1 MITMRI
7 ARYLSAVALT
17 PVLVGVLAHPALAQQ
32 QTTPAASADPAAGE
46 IVVTATRKAE
56 ALSKVPISITALSRE
71 ALDQRGIRNFDD
83 VIRQTPGLVID
94 KTNTTTDIAI
104 RGISSS
110 VGYATTAVY
119 IDDVPIQVRSL
130 GYGGGN
136 VYPQVFDLARVEVL
150 RGPQGTLF
158 GAGSEGGTVRFITD
172 QPNLTK
178 PMIYARGELAA
189 TQYGAPSGE
198 IGLSISEP
206 IVRDT
211 LAALVSGYYRHDG
224 GYIDRVTPCLAAQ
237 ASCVHSLV
245 DRNANRDDSY
255 VFRGALVWQ
264 AAPDLKITPSFYF
277 QQVNANDTDDS
288 WEVLSNYSQHQFAN
302 GNPVQGWGR
311 DKFTLAAINA
321 DYTAPGFDIIAVGSY
336 FDRTDNFQRDYT
348 TFDQSI
354 FTGVA
359 APFFAGQ
366 QAPAAFTIGQKNWT
380 GELRLQSNRS
390 DSPLS
395 WTFGGF
401 YTHDAQVS
409 YQNVI
414 DPNAP
419 LYLGFPGVTA
429 PVAGYEIYLQN
440 AVSVDEQAAVFGQLT
455 YKLTPQLSVIAGLR
469 YSHTKFSIVDDA
481 SGLVTGPPVH
491 DVGNQSEN
499 PLTPKFGINFQ
510 ATPDTLL
517 YASAS
522 RGFRVGGYNPQV
534 GTGCAA
540 QLASIGYPD
549 GRPQSYASDT
559 VWSYEAGAKTRFG
572 SGRGNLQASAYRIDW
587 NNIQQAVGLLCGFQF
602 TANLGSARSQGF
614 DVQFDF
620 KVAPGV
626 SVGADLGYVDAKFR
640 QTIAGGPTSTVP
652 LVSAGDH
659 LTTPPW
665 TVSLHGQYDFD
676 LFGPRGGY
684 LRSDFDFRAH
694 QTSAVPYLNPNDIGF
709 SGTLSTPPN
718 VYYWSVRAGLRMHG
732 VDASLFVNNI
742 LNSTAWLRRDQSQN
756 PFDYYREQIMRPRT
770 AGITLSYRY

>member
-1 MITMRI
+1 MRNS
-7 ARYLSAVALT
+7 RYLSALALA
-17 PVLVGVLAHPALAQQ
+17 PVLIAVLARPALADQAA
-32 QTTPAASADPAAGE
+32 TPAADAPASE

-56 ALSKVPISITALSRE
+56 ALSKVPISITAFSRE
-71 ALDQRGIRNFDD
+71 ALDQRGVRNFDD

-136 VYPQVFDLARVEVL
+136 VYPQVFDLSRIEVL

-172 QPNLTK
+172 QPDLTR
-178 PMIYARGELAA
+178 PMVYARGELAA

-198 IGLSISEP
+198 IGVSVSEP
-206 IVRDT
+206 IVKDS

-224 GYIDRVTPCLAAQ
+224 GYIDRVTPCLASQ
-237 ASCVHSLV
+237 TTCVHSVV

-264 AAPDLKITPSFYF
+264 AAPDLKITPSFFF
-277 QQVNANDTDDS
+277 QQVNQNDTDDT
-288 WEVLSNYSQHQFAN
+288 WEALSNYSQHQFAD

-311 DKFTLAAINA
+311 DKFSLASLNV
-321 DYTAPGFDIIAVGSY
+321 DYTAAGFDVIAVGSY

-348 TFDQSI
+348 TFDQSV

-359 APFFAGQ
+359 APEFPGQ
-366 QAPAAFTIGQKNWT
+366 AAPAAFTIGQKNWT
-380 GELRLQSNRS
+380 GELRLQSNRA
-390 DSPLS
+390 DSPVS
-395 WTFGGF
+395 WTIGAF
-401 YTHDAQVS
+401 YSHDAQVS
-409 YQNVI
+409 YQNVV
-414 DPNAP
+414 DPYAP

-429 PVAGYEIYLQN
+429 PVPGYEIYLQN
-440 AVSVDEQAAVFGQLT
+440 ATSIDEQEAVFGQVT
-455 YKLTPQLSVIAGLR
+455 WKLASKLSVIAGLR
-469 YSHTKFSIVDDA
+469 YTHTKFSIVDDA

-491 DVGNQSEN
+491 DVGAQTGN
-499 PLTPKFGINFQ
+499 PLTPKFGVNFQ
-510 ATPDTLL
+510 ATPDTLV

-540 QLASIGYPD
+540 QLTSIGYPE
-549 GRPQSYASDT
+549 GRPETYGSDT
-559 VWSYEAGAKTRFG
+559 VWSYEAGAKTRID
-572 SGRGNLQASAYRIDW
+572 SGRGNLQASVYRIDW

-602 TANLGSARSQGF
+602 TANLGSARSEGF
-614 DVQFDF
+614 DVHVDF
-620 KVAPGV
+620 KLVPAV
-626 SVGADLGYVDAKFR
+626 TIGADLGYVDARFL
-640 QTIAGGPTSTVP
+640 QTIAGGPTSSVP
-652 LVSAGDH
+652 LVSSGDH

-676 LFGPRGGY
+676 LFGPRSGY
-684 LRSDFDFRAH
+684 VRSDFDYRAH
-694 QTSAVPYLNPNDIGF
+694 QTSAVPYLNPADI
-709 SGTLSTPPN
+709 SYSNTLATPPN
-718 VYYWSVRAGLRMHG
+718 VYYWSMRAGARVHG
-732 VDASLFVNNI
+732 IDASVFVNNI
-742 LNSTAWLRRDQSQN
+742 LGSTAWLRRDQADN

>member
-1 MITMRI
+1 MPHPSPRALMLASI
-7 ARYLSAVALT
+7 ATLAAIAV
-17 PVLVGVLAHPALAQQ
+17 PGLARAESGADAAA
-32 QTTPAASADPAAGE
+32 TPAPAPTGE
-46 IVVTATRKAE
+46 IVVTATRRSE
-56 ALSKVPISITALSRE
+56 AISKVPISISALSRD

-83 VIRQTPGLVID
+83 IIRQTPGLVIN

-119 IDDVPIQVRSL
+119 IDDVPIQVRAL

-158 GAGSEGGTVRFITD
+158 GAGSEGGTVRFITE
-172 QPNLTK
+172 QPDLTRAH
-178 PMIYARGELAA
+178 IYARGELAA

-198 IGLSISEP
+198 IGVSLSEP
-206 IVRDT
+206 LVHDT
-211 LAALVSGYYRHDG
+211 LAGLVSGYYRHNG
-224 GYIDRVTPCLAAQ
+224 GYIDRVSPCLAGQ
-237 ASCVHSLV
+237 ATCTHTLV
-245 DRNANRDDSY
+245 DRNANRDDNY
-255 VFRGALVWQ
+255 VLRGALVWQ
-264 AAPDLKITPSFYF
+264 PSAELKITPSVFF

-288 WEVLSNYSQHQFAN
+288 WEALSNYSAHQFAN

-311 DKFTLAAINA
+311 DKFVLASINA
-321 DYTAPGFDIIAVGSY
+321 AYTASGFDVIAVGSY
-336 FDRTDNFQRDYT
+336 FKRTDNFQRDYT

-366 QAPAAFTIGQKNWT
+366 QAPAAFTIGQTNWT
-380 GELRLQSNRS
+380 GELRLQSNRT
-390 DSPLS
+390 DSPLN
-395 WTFGGF
+395 WTLGVF

-409 YQNVI
+409 YQNVV
-414 DPNAP
+414 DPSAP

-429 PVAGYEIYLQN
+429 PVSGYEIYLQN
-440 AVSVDEQAAVFGQLT
+440 ATSLDEQAAVFGQMS
-455 YKLTPQLSVIAGLR
+455 YKLTPKLSLTAGLR
-469 YSHTKFSIVDDA
+469 YSHTKFSIIDDA

-491 DVGNQSEN
+491 DVGNQTEN
-499 PLTPKFGINFQ
+499 PLTPKFGINYQ
-510 ATPDTLL
+510 ASPGTLI

-540 QLASIGYPD
+540 QLASIGYPG
-549 GRPQSYASDT
+549 GRPQTYASDT

-572 SGRGNLQASAYRIDW
+572 GGLGNIQASAYRIDW
-587 NNIQQAVGLLCGFQF
+587 NNIQQSVGLLCGFQF

-614 DVQFDF
+614 DIQFDI
-620 KVAPGV
+620 KPVTGLTL
-626 SVGADLGYVDAKFR
+626 GADIGYVDAKFR
-640 QTIAGGPTSTVP
+640 QTIAGGPSSTVP

-665 TVSLHGQYDFD
+665 TVSLHGQYDFAVSSSHT
-676 LFGPRGGY
+676 GY

-694 QTSAVPYLNPNDIGF
+694 QTSLVPYLNSADIGY
-709 SGTLSTPPN
+709 SNTLSTPPS
-718 VYYWSVRAGLRMHG
+718 VSYWSIRAGLRFSG
-732 VDASLFVNNI
+732 IDASLFVNNL
-742 LNSTAWLRRDQSQN
+742 LNSTAWLRRDQAEN
-756 PFDYYREQIMRPRT
+756 PFDFYRQQILRPRS
-770 AGITLSYRY
+770 AGITLAYRY